1 MYSLFNV
8 FNSLVLLKATKIR
21 IHIFYSNKIMLIKN
35 TLFHIFW
42 ALIVVQLSLN
52 TVDLPTEYHKYIWS
66 ITEKKIYWWD
76 NLTCLTNQLKELFQ
90 SISFISSSPITHF
103 YEEKLFVNME
113 LWILSLKSS
122 VKFFP
127 DKRTLGNQWFY
138 VNLLLFRLNQNGVQN
153 QCLVFTIVRHW
164 NVTVLIQTRKTLNVA
179 EVLLYNS
186 KNSHQ

>member
-42 ALIVVQLSLN
+42 ALIVVQLSIN
-52 TVDLPTEYHKYIWS
+52 TLDLPTEYHKYIWS

-76 NLTCLTNQLKELFQ
+76 NLTCLV
-90 SISFISSSPITHF
+90 FISSSPITHF

-122 VKFFP
+122 FKFFP

-138 VNLLLFRLNQNGVQN
+138 VNLLLFRLNQNGAQN

-179 EVLLYNS
+179 EVLS
-186 KNSHQ
+186 V